1 MHDAPVVASV
11 TFKSVEKRFGRVA
24 AVSALSLEIPD
35 GAFAVLVGPS
45 GCGKTTTLR
54 MVAGLE
60 EPTAG
65 DLFIGERR
73 VNDVAS
79 KDRDIAMVFQSYA
92 LYPHMSA
99 FDNIAF
105 GLKMRGVARSEIER
119 RVGEVSAMLGLGDLL
134 KRRPREL
141 SGGQRQRV
149 AMGRA
154 IARKPQVFLFDEP
167 LSNLDAQLRA
177 DVRTEIARL
186 HRQLKTTTIY
196 VTHDQVEAMTLAQ
209 VLIVM
214 KDGVVQQVGAPLAVY
229 ERPANRF
236 VAGFLGTPPMNF
248 LTTLEAGCIVGIRPQ
263 ALRVA
268 DNGALKGTVEVLE
281 TLGSE
286 TLVHIRLTA
295 AAAGERLVARLDPET
310 PLREGHAVAF
320 AADAAAIRRFH
331 PESGAAI

>member
-1 MHDAPVVASV
+1 MASV
-11 TFKSVEKRFGRVA
+11 TFKAVEKRFGAVA
-24 AVSALSLEIPD
+24 AVRDLNLEVPD

-60 EPTAG
+60 DPTGG
-65 DLFIGERR
+65 DLLIGERR
-73 VNDVAS
+73 VNDVSS

-92 LYPHMSA
+92 LYPHMTV

-105 GLKMRGVARSEIER
+105 GLKMRGVARAEIER
-119 RVGEVSAMLGLGDLL
+119 RVVDVSAMLGLGDLL

-154 IARKPQVFLFDEP
+154 VARKPQVFLFDEP
-167 LSNLDAQLRA
+167 LSNLDAQLRS

-214 KDGVVQQVGAPLAVY
+214 KDGLVQQVGAPLEVY

-248 LTTLEAGCIVGIRPQ
+248 LSTLEEGCVVGIRPQ
-263 ALRVA
+263 ALRVET
-268 DNGALKGTVEVLE
+268 GGPLKGTIEVLE

-286 TLVHIRLTA
+286 TLAHVRLTA
-295 AAAGERLVARLDPET
+295 TATGERIVARLEPKT
-310 PLREGHAVAF
+310 SLREGSSVELAV
-320 AADAAAIRRFH
+320 DASAIRRFSR
-331 PESGAAI
+331 ESGVAVRA